1 MWEVT
6 ELWNLICDFHSIEW
20 DFVEHFELV
29 QFEADNIG
37 VELGNIT
44 SWTVILD
51 DLDHEMVGFFV
62 IQNFSFKYFRVEKLH
77 FGVLAPVLR
86 CIVILKFIVHV
97 ILDELTE
104 FLLWL
109 IPIFN
114 EGLVFFHVAI
124 VILDAQFFIV
134 ALT

>member
-6 ELWNLICDFHSIEW
+6 ELWNLISDFHSIEW
-20 DFVEHFELV
+20 DFVKHFELV

-62 IQNFSFKYFRVEKLH
+62 IQNFSFKYFGVKKLH